1 MILRT
6 CNADMTSRGGFK
18 WPESGPVEAPDWKPT
33 QECGNGLHGWL
44 WGCGDWSLKIGD
56 STRKWIVLETSAKGI
71 INLDGKV
78 KFQSANVLFVTGKWN
93 EAMAFLRG
101 RSGLQYE
108 SIATGN
114 YGHASATGDCG
125 HASATGD
132 YGEASATGNYG
143 WAISNH
149 GTAKAGKDGI
159 LTIRYKNAAGKYR
172 AMVGYVGENG
182 IKPNVVYSVDKNGNF
197 QEAI

>member
-1 MILRT
+1 MKTKPTRKKTKAAVASQPEKVLILRT

-132 YGEASATGNYG
+132 YG
-143 WAISNH
+143 
-149 GTAKAGKDGI
+149 
-159 LTIRYKNAAGKYR
+159 
-172 AMVGYVGENG
+172 
-182 IKPNVVYSVDKNGNF
+182 
-197 QEAI
+197 